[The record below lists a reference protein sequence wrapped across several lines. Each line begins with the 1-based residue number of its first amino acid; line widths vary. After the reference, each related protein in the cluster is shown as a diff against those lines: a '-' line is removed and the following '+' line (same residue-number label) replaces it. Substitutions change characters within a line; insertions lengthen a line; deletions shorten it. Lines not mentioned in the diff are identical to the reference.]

1 MANWKNTIDLTDVW
15 ESEDARLIACAI
27 TTRLCNLLPY
37 ADEDVEYK
45 RLDLAEAFKDAA
57 LDEDLNVHAFNSLM
71 SELYDWGDND
81 HSCWIQT
88 F

>member
-15 ESEDARLIACAI
+15 ESEDARLIAGTIA
-27 TTRLCNLLPY
+27 TRLEKLSPY
-37 ADEDVEYK
+37 TDEDVEYE
-45 RLDLAEAFKDAA
+45 RLDLAEMFKDAA
-57 LDEDLNVHAFNSLM
+57 LDEDLSFDAFNSLM
-71 SELYDWGDND
+71 AEFYDWGDND

>member
-1 MANWKNTIDLTDVW
+1 MANWQNTIDLTDVW
-15 ESEDARLIACAI
+15 ESNNVREIAGAI
-27 TTRLCNLLPY
+27 ATRLEKLSPY
-37 ADEDVEYK
+37 TDEEVEYE

>member
-15 ESEDARLIACAI
+15 ESEDARLIAGAI
-27 TTRLCNLLPY
+27 ATRLCNLSPY
-37 ADEDVEYK
+37 TDEEVEYK

>member
-27 TTRLCNLLPY
+27 TVCLCNLPPY

-57 LDEDLNVHAFNSLM
+57 LDEDLSFDAFNSLM